1 MILTMTENSI
11 YIPLQKKKKSNF
23 RSQIGIILKIIV
35 LPAK

>member
-11 YIPLQKKKKSNF
+11 YIPLQKKKSNF